1 MISVCI
7 LPNTFDYYKPKA
19 LKVMPS
25 DATPIFTDDFVKTV
39 LESDA
44 VRYFENNDRSLFKD
58 YDAIATKALIKGY
71 VRTLEQ
77 SSDDNV
83 RKFIP
88 DDVNKKLN
96 IELANIQLT
105 PKSVASYIDKVKKS
119 IVSESIVSDGGNVEI
134 KQDLTLADYGVE
146 TTNGAQDLLTKWRG
160 WLKSNPHGIVAYR
173 TDRNKFSDPKYTL
186 ETRSIGN
193 PFMGW
198 LKDGQKGRD
207 TELFRDWLLTGNN
220 AGNSLATEELRQ
232 AYLQLI
238 NDAAKN
244 NAKVLYY
251 TNISPSQSHASVI
264 GDLIKQ
270 GGFNTKQN
278 TPQPTVAKNA
288 TTEFD
293 VSNAEFYSGDADG
306 SDKEWGKQARALG
319 IKVKDYLVNDYNK
332 LSNDWKNR
340 IENEYQTVVRNLAR
354 TSLDG
359 NIYKGQL
366 VRRDMM
372 QADKADAIFA
382 IGTVVASGKKG
393 KTYTNKSNHDV
404 VDGGTGYAVQRGID
418 RGIPVYVFDQ
428 SDSKWKKWNKDTGK
442 FEETNMPKL
451 TPNAATV
458 GTREIE
464 ENSKEAIK
472 NILEYTIFNKRNE
485 NTLVK
490 TNSPKTISSSKLSN
504 TVLYSNYSASDG
516 LFNNANVDTIDD
528 MLKNGSEVIVLFT
541 NTQSERDEAIAKA
554 MEYNKGKAKKDWCI
568 LRINP
573 SDDEIKT
580 VIANHNKIGIFRG
593 NNSTERNIDNLYKN
607 VTITTSKADIDNADF
622 MENHDLNLFSN
633 KVRHLYTQ
641 NRLQHLDAEREQIMR
656 WVLQD
661 IQKEY
666 DDMSDAD
673 KDTYKGIMLKKL
685 ADNYEHVTSLITVT
699 EQVDTDSL
707 EDYDYEDGED
717 VLWSEQHNTSNM
729 PKDDIL
735 ASVLA
740 SFQTGKEDELG
751 TPLYYDSM
759 VINNI
764 LTRTIS
770 GSKDSN
776 DMIGRL
782 KSAQRY
788 NKWMDKLIENIN
800 SDITGR
806 LKSILFTKYANLYAA
821 KYVTINGNRIID
833 ESNDF
838 ATTSINVGVVSEM
851 DEKRSPFSKEIT
863 DATCK
868 NISDGLKMGGSLRK
882 LPDGHPYREQYKQYL
897 DDNNSRLVFYL
908 AQAGI
913 ELNPD
918 EHDINALTDDELTT
932 IRQNLAMIYQ
942 LRARDGWM
950 ETENFIA
957 NCKSSYSKILAVL
970 NKYSNQKTESTV
982 RTAGESKFVYADK
995 NYIDTI
1001 FDGLDEDYKA
1011 FMQKEFLDYGEF
1023 TSDHSGD
1030 YEKMSMQLYSSLLRD
1045 LALSTKKPEW
1055 FRIAHFFV
1063 NKENGK
1069 NPAKYSDL
1077 TKDDLAE
1084 INRKMFW
1091 KEQGITKQGDKQ
1103 YVWVHAPIYA
1113 DKGQLHFYRVPIVE
1127 LEAKNL
1133 NSDNPDETKPQIL
1146 TEIVNLI
1153 KFETNRI
1160 SNAKKRWKLIQ
1171 DGKLEPIDCYDI
1183 LKGKPG
1189 NAHKYCF
1196 QPMLNEYG
1204 VDENGKPVSLYDILA
1219 AEDSEE
1225 NREYIMEQAA
1235 AKIIANIIKQDC
1247 KQEIKGTDTEKDVA
1261 EGLNN
1266 QVDEWAERI
1275 EETLSDNLDGYNKLL
1290 DEIRRFDYAQS
1301 KEKRDR
1307 QKQWEEDNDI
1317 ENDENTTSAQV
1328 GERMIERIQRA
1339 LTSYVRQADIL
1350 QLTISDPAMYKGEVD
1365 VQKRYAQV
1373 QAGYSR
1379 PDIKSKYAKRFMS
1392 TLYLKDNEIDLESVD
1407 PVTFN
1412 IMRATLERASK
1423 AANID
1428 LNVDEIMKSFKKVNV
1443 ADAQCYRTLSSYR
1456 AVRDMFGQWT
1466 AKDDALFEKIRNGEQ
1481 LTADDYMQVW
1491 QTLKPFVYTQQPSEW
1506 VDADGVKHKTK
1517 VGYQYKNSENVL
1529 FNMYLLFNGGKKT
1542 VLGELNRFM
1551 EQYKIDTAQF
1561 ESAVKVG
1568 REGLIDLNNIDAESV
1583 FEYLEEQT
1591 GVKDQTTKLKY
1602 TDIDENGN
1610 EVEKEE
1616 ELPGNPHVIHRIPY
1630 KEYGIK
1636 TSTPPHMFDVEQQ
1649 LGSQLKKLLQGD
1661 IPDDAKIYL
1670 DTDGL
1675 FGNESESPFGEGNRT
1690 ILVNGEVLTLSENKE
1705 IQPDGTEETRW
1716 SLNKQDYL
1724 KLYNGLLNDLILS
1737 EYGNVQ
1743 DIFKDRER
1751 LSQAL
1756 QEMMGTSPKYDYD
1769 IKQALKVKD
1778 GKFIVDP
1785 KNPAIRDKVVLLMSS
1800 ILKNRINKQLTKGGT
1815 AIQMA
1820 CWKRQPP
1827 LNIVRNP
1834 DGTIKYMECLMPAYS
1849 KQWVEAMM
1857 NKDGVLDPKKCK
1869 DENLLKALC
1878 YRVPTEDIYSMIP
1891 LKIVGF
1897 TPLQF
1902 GTNIML
1908 PQEITTLT
1916 GSDFDVD
1923 KMYLFLP
1930 EFELKDKWN
1939 IGPKVARER
1948 FEKSLVSKT
1957 ADYEADVEIKNT
1969 NKRRSENEEPELTDE
1984 EKEKIRKRIKKDYFN
1999 AYCVEQKYKVQ
2010 EPRYIQFDSKKDISD
2025 NSKAQKCNLL
2035 LSLMRGAISSPHNIT
2050 KEQNP
2055 GGFDY
2060 LKELAEEINPE
2071 VNKPMNLTE
2080 SQYLNFF
2087 NLNMTGK
2094 RLIGIYANHNVAHS
2108 LCQDSGLG
2116 LAKSI
2121 KIGDNEYNSLSG
2133 IYSTDKRRISRNI
2146 AEFLAASVDNAKDP
2160 VLAKLW
2166 QNNYTASTTCF
2177 LMRLGVPPKT
2187 ILKMYKMLK
2196 DKCPEDFNKFMERGP
2211 AAFRK
2216 YADKYNADLKLGI
2229 NVKFQDGNKNVNT
2242 YNFFAML
2249 GYYEKTIQNLETLNS
2264 LLKSDST
2271 NGAMYDVTS
2280 IIENILKVKKLK
2292 QDQNLVNVDK
2302 LIPDFENDK
2311 ELLNKSKFEILKD
2324 IEQKVGKGK
2333 AKSYQ
2338 VAYYLTWANFR
2349 QYFNEIIDDKMIN
2362 ECINLGMQL
2371 PNFSADDIKHF
2382 IADYTKQQLR
2392 YLDMF
2397 APRVESMKKNR
2408 KQLMELGLEEASKYR
2423 VITTSEIIKNTL
2435 EEIPKKLEEY
2445 KRKYKDN
2452 AFIQML
2458 SRVQQKDGVFLMIK
2472 NIADMRAETVNE
2484 VKEAFNQ
2491 LYSNISSYRDA
2502 MDLIRYTL
2510 CVNGFGY
2517 DPRSFVSMIPIKTL
2531 AKVKGIENIFEF
2543 FEIDKLDNFEDNFI
2557 IKNDLV
2563 DYSVK
2568 IPSKHDNVFFMPTKS
2583 KIIGKRGGKDFMGF
2597 KVDPTYYKKLY
2608 ETKDGAYYVSMK
2620 EKEQPDTHDKIYEVF
2635 DKEIVSNWLGAVT
2648 DEEGNFEYDSD
2659 ENLEVDEEVRKNSLK
2674 AIVDDVMKEAALQG
2688 LDTQTV
2694 TKEDL
2699 IKILNSENA
2708 LGRYFNLDADP
2719 MSVYEPIAIEFC

>member
-1 MISVCI
+1 MAACI
-7 LPNTFDYYKPKA
+7 LPNTFDDYKSKA

-25 DATPIFTDDFVKTV
+25 DAAPIFTDDFVKTV
-39 LESDA
+39 LESNA

-58 YDAIATKALIKGY
+58 YDSIATKALIAGY
-71 VRTLEQ
+71 VRTMTQ
-77 SSDDNV
+77 SDDNV
-83 RKFIP
+83 RRFIP
-88 DDVNKKLN
+88 DDIRKGLN
-96 IELANIQLT
+96 IELANLQIT

-119 IVSESIVSDGGNVEI
+119 IVLEPIVSDGGNVEI
-134 KQDLTLADYGVE
+134 K
-146 TTNGAQDLLTKWRG
+146 K
-160 WLKSNPHGIVAYR
+160 R
-173 TDRNKFSDPKYTL
+173 T
-186 ETRSIGN
+186 E
-193 PFMGW
+193 
-198 LKDGQKGRD
+198 
-207 TELFRDWLLTGNN
+207 
-220 AGNSLATEELRQ
+220 
-232 AYLQLI
+232 
-238 NDAAKN
+238 
-244 NAKVLYY
+244 
-251 TNISPSQSHASVI
+251 QS
-264 GDLIKQ
+264 
-270 GGFNTKQN
+270 
-278 TPQPTVAKNA
+278 QPTVAKNA
-288 TTEFD
+288 TT
-293 VSNAEFYSGDADG
+293 
-306 SDKEWGKQARALG
+306 
-319 IKVKDYLVNDYNK
+319 
-332 LSNDWKNR
+332 
-340 IENEYQTVVRNLAR
+340 
-354 TSLDG
+354 
-359 NIYKGQL
+359 
-366 VRRDMM
+366 
-372 QADKADAIFA
+372 
-382 IGTVVASGKKG
+382 
-393 KTYTNKSNHDV
+393 KTD
-404 VDGGTGYAVQRGID
+404 
-418 RGIPVYVFDQ
+418 
-428 SDSKWKKWNKDTGK
+428 
-442 FEETNMPKL
+442 
-451 TPNAATV
+451 
-458 GTREIE
+458 
-464 ENSKEAIK
+464 
-472 NILEYTIFNKRNE
+472 
-485 NTLVK
+485 
-490 TNSPKTISSSKLSN
+490 SPKTISSSKLSN

-516 LFNNANVDTIDD
+516 LFNNATVDSIDD

-554 MEYNKGKAKKDWCI
+554 MTYNKGKAKKNWCI

-607 VTITTSKADIDNADF
+607 VTITTSKAKIDNADF
-622 MENHDLNLFSN
+622 MENHDLILFSH
-633 KVRHLYTQ
+633 KVQHLYTQ

-666 DDMSDAD
+666 NDMSDAD

-707 EDYDYEDGED
+707 EDYDYEDGDD

-770 GSKDSN
+770 GSKDSD

-800 SDITGR
+800 SDTTGR

-833 ESNDF
+833 ESSDF

-868 NISDGLKMGGSLRK
+868 NIADGLKFGGELKK
-882 LPDGHPYREQYKQYL
+882 LPNGHPYREQYKQYL

-918 EHDINALTDDELTT
+918 EHDINALTDDELST

-1133 NSDNPDETKPQIL
+1133 NNEELDRPQIL

-1160 SNAKKRWKLIQ
+1160 SNAKKRWQLIQ

-1183 LKGKPG
+1183 FKGKPGKVDEPG

-1204 VDENGKPVSLYDILA
+1204 EDENGKPVSLYDILA

-1225 NREYIMEQAA
+1225 NREYIMKQAA
-1235 AKIIANIIKQDC
+1235 AKIIANIIRQDC
-1247 KQEIKGTDTEKDVA
+1247 KQEIKGTDTEKNVA

-1275 EETLSDNLDGYNKLL
+1275 EETLNDNLDGYNKVLN
-1290 DEIRRFDYAQS
+1290 EIRRFDYSQS

-1307 QKQWEEDNDI
+1307 QKQWEKDNDI
-1317 ENDENTTSAQV
+1317 ENDENTTSAQI

-1350 QLTISDPAMYKGEVD
+1350 QLTISDPAMYQGEVD

-1392 TLYLKDNEIDLESVD
+1392 TLYLKDNEINLEQTD

-1412 IMRATLERASK
+1412 IMKTTLERASK

-1506 VDADGVKHKTK
+1506 TDADGVEHKTK

-1551 EQYKIDTAQF
+1551 EQYEIDTAQF

-1568 REGLIDLNNIDAESV
+1568 REGLIDLNNIDAEDV
-1583 FEYLEEQT
+1583 FEYLEKQT

-1661 IPDDAKIYL
+1661 IPDNAKIYL

-1675 FGNESESPFGEGNRT
+1675 FGNESESPFSEGNRT

-1705 IQPDGTEETRW
+1705 IQPDGTEKTRW

-1834 DGTIKYMECLMPAYS
+1834 DGSIKYMECLMPAYS
-1849 KQWVEAMM
+1849 KQWIESMM

-1930 EFELKDKWN
+1930 EFKMSKRWSKVAVSKEDILSMYYLAKLDAKDKGISLAEAYKQQKQKYIDETKQIIYERVKKYAKEKHISLAQAWQQRSVIEKQN
-1939 IGPKVARER
+1939 YMREMAYKA
-1948 FEKSLVSKT
+1948 FEK
-1957 ADYEADVEIKNT
+1957 
-1969 NKRRSENEEPELTDE
+1969 TDE
-1984 EKEKIRKRIKKDYFN
+1984 YYYAKREANDIRAAQDDERRKNGLRQLTESEVKQIDNETIQRYFN
-1999 AYCVEQKYKVQ
+1999 AYAIKKGYIVT
-2010 EPRYIQFDSKKDISD
+2010 EPEYVKFDISKDISD
-2025 NSKAQKCNLL
+2025 NNKEQKCNLL
-2035 LSLMRGAISSPHNIT
+2035 LALMRGAISSPHNIT

-2121 KIGDNEYNSLSG
+2121 KIGDKEYNSLSG

-2187 ILKMYKMLK
+2187 ILKMYKSLK

-2292 QDQNLVNVDK
+2292 QDPNLVNVDK

-2311 ELLNKSKFEILKD
+2311 ELLNKSKPEILKD

-2371 PNFSADDIKHF
+2371 PNFSADEIKHF

-2491 LYSNISSYRDA
+2491 LYSNDSSFSDA

-2531 AKVKGIENIFEF
+2531 ANVKGIENIFEF

-2597 KVDPTYYKKLY
+2597 KVDPTFYKKLY
-2608 ETKDGAYYVSMK
+2608 ETKDGAYYVSME

-2648 DEEGNFEYDSD
+2648 DEEGNFEYDAND
-2659 ENLEVDEEVRKNSLK
+2659 ELEVDEDVRKNSLK

-2699 IKILNSENA
+2699 VKILNSENA

>member
-1 MISVCI
+1 MAACI
-7 LPNTFDYYKPKA
+7 LPNTFDDYKSKA

-25 DATPIFTDDFVKTV
+25 DAAPIFTDDFVKTV
-39 LESDA
+39 LESNA

-58 YDAIATKALIKGY
+58 YDAIATKALIAGY
-71 VRTLEQ
+71 VRTMTQ
-77 SSDDNV
+77 SDDNV
-83 RKFIP
+83 RRFIP
-88 DDVNKKLN
+88 DDIRKGLN
-96 IELANIQLT
+96 IELANLQLT
-105 PKSVASYIDKVKKS
+105 PKSVASYIGKVKKS
-119 IVSESIVSDGGNVEI
+119 IVSEPIVSDGGNVDV

-146 TTNGAQDLLTKWRG
+146 TANGAQDLLAKWRG
-160 WLKSNPHGIVAYR
+160 WVKSNPHGIVAYR
-173 TDRNKFSDPKYTL
+173 TDRNKFSDPKYAL
-186 ETRSIGN
+186 ETRSMGN

-232 AYLQLI
+232 VYLQLI

-251 TNISPSQSHASVI
+251 TNIPPSQSHASVI

-288 TTEFD
+288 TTET
-293 VSNAEFYSGDADG
+293 
-306 SDKEWGKQARALG
+306 KQ
-319 IKVKDYLVNDYNK
+319 
-332 LSNDWKNR
+332 
-340 IENEYQTVVRNLAR
+340 EPP
-354 TSLDG
+354 
-359 NIYKGQL
+359 
-366 VRRDMM
+366 
-372 QADKADAIFA
+372 
-382 IGTVVASGKKG
+382 KK
-393 KTYTNKSNHDV
+393 
-404 VDGGTGYAVQRGID
+404 
-418 RGIPVYVFDQ
+418 
-428 SDSKWKKWNKDTGK
+428 
-442 FEETNMPKL
+442 
-451 TPNAATV
+451 
-458 GTREIE
+458 
-464 ENSKEAIK
+464 
-472 NILEYTIFNKRNE
+472 
-485 NTLVK
+485 
-490 TNSPKTISSSKLSN
+490 ISSSKLSK

-541 NTQSERDEAIAKA
+541 NTQSERDETIAKA

-607 VTITTSKADIDNADF
+607 VTITTSKAEIDNADF
-622 MENHDLNLFSN
+622 MENHDLILFSH
-633 KVRHLYTQ
+633 KVQHLYTQ

-800 SDITGR
+800 SDTTGR

-833 ESNDF
+833 ESSDF

-863 DATCK
+863 DATCD
-868 NISDGLKMGGSLRK
+868 NIARGLQIGGSLRK

-897 DDNNSRLVFYL
+897 DDKNSRLVFYL

-918 EHDINALTDDELTT
+918 EHDINALTDDELST

-1091 KEQGITKQGDKQ
+1091 KEQGITKQGDRQ

-1127 LEAKNL
+1127 LEAKDL
-1133 NSDNPDETKPQIL
+1133 NDEELGRPQIL

-1160 SNAKKRWKLIQ
+1160 SDCKKRSLLIKDGKIKPIDVYDTIWKFNEKT
-1171 DGKLEPIDCYDI
+1171 GKLEPKI
-1183 LKGKPG
+1183 G
-1189 NAHKYCF
+1189 NGERYCF

-1204 VDENGKPVSLYDILA
+1204 EDENGKPVSLYDILA
-1219 AEDSEE
+1219 AEDSKKQ
-1225 NREYIMEQAA
+1225 REYIMRQAA
-1235 AKIIANIIKQDC
+1235 ANIIANIIRQDC
-1247 KQEIKGTDTEKDVA
+1247 KQEIKGSDKEKDVA

-1266 QVDEWAERI
+1266 KVDEWAERI
-1275 EETLSDNLDGYNKLL
+1275 EETLNDSFEDYNKVLN
-1290 DEIRRFDYAQS
+1290 EIRRFDYSQS

-1317 ENDENTTSAQV
+1317 ENDENTTSAQI

-1379 PDIKSKYAKRFMS
+1379 PDTKSKYAKRFMS
-1392 TLYLKDNEIDLESVD
+1392 TLYLKDNEIDLEAVD

-1466 AKDDALFEKIRNGEQ
+1466 AKDDALFEKIRNGEH

-1506 VDADGVKHKTK
+1506 IDADDVKHKTK

-1551 EQYKIDTAQF
+1551 EQYEIDTAQF

-1568 REGLIDLNNIDAESV
+1568 REGLIDLNNIDAEDV
-1583 FEYLEEQT
+1583 FEYLEQQT

-1661 IPDDAKIYL
+1661 IPDNAKIYL

-1675 FGNESESPFGEGNRT
+1675 FGNESESPFSEGNRT

-1705 IQPDGTEETRW
+1705 IQPDGTEKTRW

-1785 KNPAIRDKVVLLMSS
+1785 KNPAIRDKVILLMSS

-1930 EFELKDKWN
+1930 EFKMSKRWSKVAVPEEDILSMYYLAKLDAKDKGISLAEAYKQQKQKYINETKQIIYERLKKYAKEKHISLAQAWQQRSVIEKQN
-1939 IGPKVARER
+1939 YMREMAYKA
-1948 FEKSLVSKT
+1948 FEK
-1957 ADYEADVEIKNT
+1957 
-1969 NKRRSENEEPELTDE
+1969 TDE
-1984 EKEKIRKRIKKDYFN
+1984 YYYAKREANDIRAAQDDERRKNGLRQLTESEVKQIDNETIQRYFN
-1999 AYCVEQKYKVQ
+1999 AYAIEKGYIVT
-2010 EPRYIQFDSKKDISD
+2010 EPEYVKFDISKDISD
-2025 NSKAQKCNLL
+2025 NNKEQKCNLL
-2035 LSLMRGAISSPHNIT
+2035 LALMRGAISSPHNIT

-2121 KIGDNEYNSLSG
+2121 KIGDTEYNSLSG

-2216 YADKYNADLKLGI
+2216 YADKYNADLKLGT

-2311 ELLNKSKFEILKD
+2311 ELLNKSKSEILKD
-2324 IEQKVGKGK
+2324 IEQKVGKGN

-2371 PNFSADDIKHF
+2371 PNLSADDIKHF

-2491 LYSNISSYRDA
+2491 LYSNISSYKDA

-2531 AKVKGIENIFEF
+2531 AKVKGIDNVFEF

-2597 KVDPTYYKKLY
+2597 KVAPTYYKKLY
-2608 ETKDGAYYVSMK
+2608 ETKDGAYYVSME

-2648 DEEGNFEYDSD
+2648 DEEGNFEYDAND
-2659 ENLEVDEEVRKNSLK
+2659 ELEVDEDVRKNSLK

-2699 IKILNSENA
+2699 VKILNSENA